1 MCRDPK
7 TYRVH
12 SLPIHK
18 WPIAHQEAWQQA
30 FKKQGLFVKPNAAS
44 KWRDHSVAKTQK
56 GNGIWL
62 NWVMTRSGLS
72 NEAFL
77 DSKPEDL
84 VTRDY
89 VQMFIDDMAASSST
103 MTIYNHIQEL
113 YDTIT
118 NITPHKTKSN
128 WIWLKAAWQNLRNDA
143 VPVRNKLPA
152 LKEAD
157 QLEALGLKLMCD
169 AEAAPERNY
178 NRAEGLTGLQRA
190 LMYRDGLMVALLIRR
205 PFRINNFY
213 ALTIG
218 TNFLI
223 EETGIT
229 FDFQAREMKGKR
241 SMTVPFP
248 SKLLPYLERYIHHY
262 RPILLTTSAKAKVV
276 QSHSSRI
283 DVLWIS
289 RDGTALTQG
298 PLRIAIKKR
307 TEQEFGLSIPPHWF
321 RDAAVTTLIRDK
333 PESAKITG
341 AILGH
346 TDHTIVQ
353 KHYNQSQM
361 IHASRIHYKTI
372 CKLFEVSLS
381 DTTTAA

>member
-1 MCRDPK
+1 MHHNPS
-7 TYRVH
+7 TYRAH

-18 WPIAHQEAWQQA
+18 WPIAHQEAWHQA
-30 FKKQGLFVKPNAAS
+30 FKKQGLFAKPNAAT

-77 DSKPEDL
+77 SSKPEDL
-84 VTRDY
+84 VTRDH
-89 VQMFIDDMAASSST
+89 VQRFIDDMAASNST
-103 MTIYNHIQEL
+103 MTIYNRIQEL

-118 NITPHKTKSN
+118 NITPHMPKSD
-128 WIWLKAAWQNLRNDA
+128 WVWLKAAWQNLRNDA
-143 VPVRNKLPA
+143 IPVRNKLPA

-157 QLEALGLKLMCD
+157 QLEALGLKLMHE
-169 AEAAPERNY
+169 AETAPKRHY
-178 NRAEGLTGLQRA
+178 RRKEGLTDLQRA
-190 LMYRDGLMVALLIRR
+190 LIYRDGLIIALLIRR

-213 ALTIG
+213 AMTIG

-262 RPILLTTSAKAKVV
+262 RPILLTTSAKAKAVPA
-276 QSHSSRI
+276 HSSGI
-283 DVLWIS
+283 DALWVS
-289 RDGTALTQG
+289 RDGSALTQG
-298 PLRIAIKKR
+298 PLRVAIKNR
-307 TEQEFGLSIPPHWF
+307 TEQEFGLRIPPHWF
-321 RDAAVTTLIRDK
+321 RDASVTTLIRDK

-361 IHASRIHYKTI
+361 IHASRIHYKNI
-372 CKLFEVSLS
+372 CKLFEETLS

>member
-1 MCRDPK
+1 MRHDPN
-7 TYRVH
+7 TYRAH
-12 SLPIHK
+12 SLPVSE
-18 WPIAHQEAWQQA
+18 WPIAHQDAWDHA
-30 FKKQGLFVKPNAAS
+30 FKKHGLFAKPTAAS
-44 KWRDHSVAKTQK
+44 KWREDSIAKTRK
-56 GNGIWL
+56 GYGSWL
-62 NWVMTRSGLS
+62 SWLMRRSGLPHDV
-72 NEAFL
+72 FL
-77 DSKPEDL
+77 ASKPEDL
-84 VTRDY
+84 VTQDH
-89 VQMFIDDMAASSST
+89 VQMYVDDMSVSNAS

-118 NITPHKTKSN
+118 NITPHKPKSN
-128 WIWLKAAWQNLRNDA
+128 WVWLKAAWQNLRNDA
-143 VPVRNKLPA
+143 TPVRNKLPA

-178 NRAEGLTGLQRA
+178 HRAEGLTGLQRA

-205 PFRINNFY
+205 PFRIKNFY
-213 ALTIG
+213 SLSVG

-223 EETGIT
+223 EDAGIT
-229 FDFQAREMKGKR
+229 FDFQACEMKSKR

-248 SKLLPYLERYIHHY
+248 ANLLPHLKRYIDHY

-276 QSHSSRI
+276 QPHSSRI
-283 DVLWIS
+283 DALWVS

-298 PLRIAIKKR
+298 PLRVAIKKR
-307 TEQEFGLSIPPHWF
+307 TEQEFGLRIPPHWF

-361 IHASRIHYKTI
+361 IHASRIHYKNI
-372 CKLFEVSLS
+372 CKLFEETLS
-381 DTTTAA
+381 DNTTAA